1 MHSSY
6 IHVCVIH
13 ITDTQVKMFVCLHM
27 YIWFQSFAVITE
39 IALDVL
45 DWIFFDFHIL
55 IFGMID
61 YST

>member
-1 MHSSY
+1 MHNSF
-6 IHVCVIH
+6 IQIRVLR

-45 DWIFFDFHIL
+45 DRIFIDFHIE